1 MRWWTSYSGED
12 ARPSEHPAGTTRH
25 HTRVSFVTMATVAL
39 AGQYGQPH
47 QAAASLAAF
56 CSITTG
62 SSFCRAGVGELR
74 CCFRTSWV
82 VLSSLCSRGPRVRRG
97 KRARDAP
104 ITCPP
109 LASLWPQAC
118 ARWDHRW
125 SAVVDRVDDLAC
137 IDSLEVDRRDPE
149 VRVAELPLDDR
160 RWDPFVRHFDGVG
173 VP

>member
-1 MRWWTSYSGED
+1 M
-12 ARPSEHPAGTTRH
+12 
-25 HTRVSFVTMATVAL
+25 
-39 AGQYGQPH
+39 
-47 QAAASLAAF
+47 SLALILVFMVA
-56 CSITTG
+56 SVPVMRR
-62 SSFCRAGVGELR
+62 SRAAPELAER
-74 CCFRTSWV
+74 LRS
-82 VLSSLCSRGPRVRRG
+82 
-97 KRARDAP
+97 
-104 ITCPP
+104 
-109 LASLWPQAC
+109 QAC